1 MDILSK
7 IRPSR
12 KEKLLV
18 QKTTKEF
25 LKKLSYI
32 KGVTFIIGGSISKDT
47 WLKGTNEVDI
57 FAKFTNQYTIDKF
70 GNHVV
75 LDGKRVIN
83 KDAIFNAW
91 ETPMIIVSSQNQI
104 EPRGYSKVR
113 ELKIEKGDSKI
124 STLVDKSEQLTRE
137 KLDENNIDY
146 SIIELLA
153 NKLFCDWINFRE

>member
-1 MDILSK
+1 M
-7 IRPSR
+7 
-12 KEKLLV
+12 
-18 QKTTKEF
+18 
-25 LKKLSYI
+25 
-32 KGVTFIIGGSISKDT
+32 G
-47 WLKGTNEVDI
+47 
-57 FAKFTNQYTIDKF
+57 
-70 GNHVV
+70 
-75 LDGKRVIN
+75 GKRVLTAIVLIPLIYVIIKYLHPVYFLFVVAAVVLTGQYEFYRFYFREFNKFVLLGLSLGFLLLLTFYNRGESGYIN

-91 ETPMIIVSSQNQI
+91 ESPMIIVSSQNQI

-124 STLVDKSEQLTRE
+124 RTLVDKSEQLTRE